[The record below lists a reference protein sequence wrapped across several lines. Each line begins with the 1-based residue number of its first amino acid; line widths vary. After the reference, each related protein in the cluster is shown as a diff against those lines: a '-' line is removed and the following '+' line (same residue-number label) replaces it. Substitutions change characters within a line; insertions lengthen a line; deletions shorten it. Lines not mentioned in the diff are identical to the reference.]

1 MFQDSGLLPH
11 KNVLNNISLAPAKVR
26 KMATRLVNCRVG
38 LENKESTLPNQLKLD
53 TEMLKKVLDVML
65 GFAKGGITMIVAS
78 HEMGFARAATDRV
91 VCIDNG
97 KMLSWMNPN
106 DTNPK
111 KSRTKEFLKHIL

>member
-1 MFQDSGLLPH
+1 
-11 KNVLNNISLAPAKVR
+11 VR

>member
-1 MFQDSGLLPH
+1 
-11 KNVLNNISLAPAKVR
+11 
-26 KMATRLVNCRVG
+26 
-38 LENKESTLPNQLKLD
+38 
-53 TEMLKKVLDVML
+53 
-65 GFAKGGITMIVAS
+65 MIVAS